1 MLYLKSM
8 LNVVDNSGAL
18 VVECIKVL
26 GKSPKNHARIGD
38 RIAVVVQKARPISNQ
53 AIGGAAAQKIRQ
65 GDIRHAVVVRT
76 KQLTQR
82 PDGSVIRFDD
92 NACVLID
99 NQDQPIG
106 TRVSGVVA
114 RELRK
119 KGFNK
124 VVSLAPRTV

>member
-1 MLYLKSM
+1 M
-8 LNVVDNSGAL
+8 LNVIDNSGAL
-18 VVECIKVL
+18 MVECIKVL
-26 GKSPKNHARIGD
+26 GKKPKNCARIGD
-38 RIAVVVQKARPISNQ
+38 RIVVVVQKARPISNQ
-53 AIGGAAAQKIRQ
+53 AIGGGSGGASSQKIRQ
-65 GDIRHAVVVRT
+65 GDMRHAVVVRT

-99 NQDQPIG
+99 NQDQPVG
-106 TRVSGVVA
+106 TRVAGVVA